1 MLPWACYSP
10 AGTNGKIPFFYYPRL
25 RFEHG
30 RHGGKHG
37 FDPSTFEHMYPVRSD
52 VYSHLPFTLTVKKKK
67 NKNKNNKKKTERK
80 SSQTNL
86 SKNKRKGRIIG
97 YTRHDTNFC
106 SGTSARS
113 QCVHSLWSKE
123 TSRSMGS
130 LRIDDFRTTPPPLG
144 HVIVLRCRLL
154 EI

>member
-1 MLPWACYSP
+1 M
-10 AGTNGKIPFFYYPRL
+10 KPRDL
-25 RFEHG
+25 VFG
-30 RHGGKHG
+30 L
-37 FDPSTFEHMYPVRSD
+37 FAPSTFEHTHPVRSD

-67 NKNKNNKKKTERK
+67 KNKNKNKKKKTERK

-86 SKNKRKGRIIG
+86 SKNKKKEKIIG

-113 QCVHSLWSKE
+113 QRVHSLWSKE

-130 LRIDDFRTTPPPLG
+130 LRIDDFRTTPPLG
-144 HVIVLRCRLL
+144 HVIVLRCRPV